1 MFQYGYD
8 TVVPDK
14 TQVPVLQLWG
24 TGDKYLHVNTA
35 KGIKNFVDDFEE
47 EYFEGVSHWI
57 MQEIPGEVNG
67 AIERY
72 LNARK

>member
-8 TVVPDK
+8 TLVPNK

-24 TGDKYLHVNTA
+24 TGDKALHVNMA
-35 KGIKNFVDDFEE
+35 KGIKNFVVDFEE

-57 MQEIPGEVNG
+57 MQEIPGEVNA